1 MVSVADDAGQGG
13 ALFVVPQHH
22 HHSSSSFFFSFIII
36 ILLLLLP
43 SSPRVHHL
51 CCSLIITT
59 HHGFFSKPHLRHL
72 HSSSLL
78 ACQDMVLPGPQGQE
92 GNSAN
97 ADLPLCWLWA
107 IRACS
112 SVPLVHSASHSIVDF
127 VGATTPFS
135 GWRRHCGYRGNHV
148 CSARILFSYGRH

>member
-1 MVSVADDAGQGG
+1 MWCPS
-13 ALFVVPQHH
+13 
-22 HHSSSSFFFSFIII
+22 III
-36 ILLLLLP
+36 ILLLLSSSP
-43 SSPRVHHL
+43 SSSSFFFFFISCSSL

-59 HHGFFSKPHLRHL
+59 QHGFFSKPHLRHL